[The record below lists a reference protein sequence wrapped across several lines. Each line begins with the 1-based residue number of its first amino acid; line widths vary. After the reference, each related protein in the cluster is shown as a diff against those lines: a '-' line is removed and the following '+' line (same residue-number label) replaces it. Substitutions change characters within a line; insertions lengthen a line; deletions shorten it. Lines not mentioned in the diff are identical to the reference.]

1 MNTAERIYAEIKRL
15 PEDLVDRVLDFVL
28 FLEQRHLLTDQMPN
42 QESHASE
49 IRRLAEAAQ
58 WSFPALGREEAARE
72 AAALR
77 GVWDRQP

>member
-1 MNTAERIYAEIKRL
+1 MTTAERIYTEVKRL
-15 PEDLVDRVLDFVL
+15 PEDLADRVLDFVL
-28 FLEQRHLLTDQMPN
+28 FLEQRPLPADQKPN

-58 WSFPALGREEAARE
+58 RSFPAMGREEAARE

-77 GVWDRQP
+77 GEWDRQP